1 MKRSVTV
8 KLQPSKEQE
17 RLLFEI
23 AQATAL
29 IWNEINYERLK
40 QFKKFGKINFATT
53 EKEAYHTFKDWI
65 GGSTVQQLA
74 RKNAEAWRSFF
85 PLNRKKKKGEL
96 SDWFKPRPPGFVK
109 EKHGKKLSIIPLR
122 NDQYRIDGN
131 VIELRRLGKF
141 GRLRIQFKG
150 RRHLKGK
157 QGRLEIIYDD
167 VRRKWYAHISYT
179 VEEKLER
186 DSWVKLPRKPKGNLT
201 AGIDLGLNNLM
212 AVYVENGESFLVNG
226 EAFKVNSLLL
236 AKVDC

>member
-1 MKRSVTV
+1 M
-8 KLQPSKEQE
+8 
-17 RLLFEI
+17 
-23 AQATAL
+23 
-29 IWNEINYERLK
+29 
-40 QFKKFGKINFATT
+40 
-53 EKEAYHTFKDWI
+53 
-65 GGSTVQQLA
+65 
-74 RKNAEAWRSFF
+74 
-85 PLNRKKKKGEL
+85 
-96 SDWFKPRPPGFVK
+96 
-109 EKHGKKLSIIPLR
+109 R

-141 GRLRIQFKG
+141 GRLKIQFKG
-150 RRHLKGK
+150 KIHLKGK
-157 QGRLEIIYDD
+157 QGRLEIVYDD
-167 VRRKWYAHISYT
+167 VKRKWYAHISYT